1 MRGIGARQRDLI
13 EDVVNEGLS
22 LYPVSA
28 LEKDLHL
35 SFILE
40 RLNSGQLELPGLVLC
55 GGTSLVK
62 GHKLIARMSEDMDF
76 KVVVDSDVSKNQRS
90 LFFSGLKRK
99 ITSLLADEGFVV
111 ERESTHN
118 RNSFFSIE
126 LGYSPAF
133 PVEAALR
140 PHILLEFTAE
150 SPFLPPVVCHTT
162 SLLGLAVFEE
172 MHSVSLPC
180 LSIEE
185 TVAEKSVA
193 FLRRSRNSDSS
204 SGESR
209 DKRLVRH
216 VYDIGSIG
224 ANAREYPALE
234 AAFVNA
240 TRRDSAKYATQDPE
254 FAENPRME
262 LGRALN
268 NLDTSVLRADYEIF
282 VESLV
287 AEPALG
293 FDQVFE
299 QFLSLAKKLL
309 G

>member
-1 MRGIGARQRDLI
+1 LRGIGARQRDLI

-22 LYPVSA
+22 LYPPSA

-76 KVVVDSDVSKNQRS
+76 KVIVDSDVSKNRRS

-111 ERESTHN
+111 ERVSAHN

-150 SPFLPPVVCHTT
+150 SPFLPPVVCRTT
-162 SLLGLAVFEE
+162 SLLGLAVSEE
-172 MHSVSLPC
+172 LHSVSLPC
-180 LSIEE
+180 LNVAE

-193 FLRRSRNSDSS
+193 FLRRSRNRDSLP
-204 SGESR
+204 GESR

-224 ANAREYPALE
+224 ANAPELSALE

-240 TRRDSAKYATQDPE
+240 ARRDSAKYATQDPE
-254 FAENPRME
+254 FANNPKME
-262 LGRALN
+262 LARALN
-268 NLDTSVLRADYEIF
+268 NLDTSVLRADYEVF

-293 FDQVFE
+293 FDQAFE
-299 QFLSLAKKLL
+299 QFLSLARKLL
-309 G
+309 R

>member
-1 MRGIGARQRDLI
+1 M
-13 EDVVNEGLS
+13 
-22 LYPVSA
+22 
-28 LEKDLHL
+28 
-35 SFILE
+35 
-40 RLNSGQLELPGLVLC
+40 NSGQLELPGLVLC

-90 LFFSGLKRK
+90 LFFSGLTRK

-111 ERESTHN
+111 ERVSAHN

-126 LGYSPAF
+126 VGYSPAF

-162 SLLGLAVFEE
+162 SLLGRAVSEE

-193 FLRRSRNSDSS
+193 FLRRSRNSDSP

-224 ANAREYPALE
+224 ANAREHSALE

-293 FDQVFE
+293 FDQAFE

-309 G
+309 R

>member
-1 MRGIGARQRDLI
+1 LRGIGARQRNLI

-55 GGTSLVK
+55 GRTSLVK
-62 GHKLIARMSEDMDF
+62 GHRLIARMSEDMDF
-76 KVVVDSDVSKNQRS
+76 KVVVDSDVSNNQRS

-111 ERESTHN
+111 ERVSAHN

-126 LGYSPAF
+126 VGYSPAF
-133 PVEAALR
+133 PVEVALR

-162 SLLGLAVFEE
+162 SLLGLAVSEE
-172 MHSVSLPC
+172 LHSVSLPC
-180 LSIEE
+180 LSVEE

-193 FLRRSRNSDSS
+193 FLRRSRNSDSPA
-204 SGESR
+204 GESR

-224 ANAREYPALE
+224 ENALEYSALE
-234 AAFVNA
+234 ATFVNA

-262 LGRALN
+262 LRCALN

-293 FDQVFE
+293 FDQAFE